1 MKKKKLEIRIAGS
14 GGQGVILCTIILA
27 EASLYDWEYVA
38 QAQAYGPEARGGA
51 CKAELVVSDHLRDY
65 PKVDYSDFL
74 MCLSQ
79 KAVAKYGDKIKEGS
93 TVILDSSLDASMFD
107 GMNCRLI
114 MLPVLKSAEEL
125 GNPMCANIIAAG
137 ITNACLKL
145 SDEESLEKAVVKYVP
160 GGSRDL
166 NIKAVQ
172 FGAKLYD
179 EASKN

>member
-1 MKKKKLEIRIAGS
+1 MKNKLEIRIAGS

-27 EASLYDWEYVA
+27 EACLYGWEYVA

-79 KAVAKYGDKIKEGS
+79 KAVAKYADKIKDGS
-93 TVILDSSLDASMFD
+93 TVVLDETLDPAVFD

-114 MLPVLKSAEEL
+114 RLPILKTAEEL
-125 GNPMCANIIAAG
+125 GNIMCANIIAAG
-137 ITNACLKL
+137 VTNACLKL
-145 SDEESLEKAVVKYVP
+145 TDEESLENAVVKYVP
-160 GGSRDL
+160 GKNKDL
-166 NIKAVQ
+166 NIRAVRT
-172 FGAKLYD
+172 GARLL
-179 EASKN
+179 EESV